1 MPIAFDEV
9 SFSYEGDR
17 GPFALDG
24 VTFDVRD
31 GEFLGIAGHTGS
43 GKSTLIQH
51 MNGLLSP
58 TRGRVLVDGSDLADK
73 RHAAACRGRIG
84 VVFQYPEH
92 QLFAATVRE
101 DVAFG
106 PRNLGLSADEVD
118 RRVNKAL
125 DTVGLDA
132 EHVGEASPFELSDGQ
147 QRRVALAGVI
157 AMAPTTLVLDEPAVG
172 LDPQGRESLLS
183 LIARLHANG
192 LTIVMVSHSMDDL
205 ARMADRILVLNE
217 GRVAMLDAPAA
228 VFARAYELRAIGLDV
243 PAAASFAERLRAA
256 GFDLPRALYDV
267 ESLADDIA
275 AQLGCGGFANES
287 GRG

>member
-9 SFSYEGDR
+9 SFSYEGER
-17 GPFALDG
+17 GPRALDS
-24 VTFDVRD
+24 VSFDIRD
-31 GEFLGIAGHTGS
+31 GEFFGIAGHTGS

-58 TRGRVLVDGSDLADK
+58 TRGRVIVDGGDLADK
-73 RHAAACRGRIG
+73 HHAAACRGRIG

-106 PRNLGLSADEVD
+106 PRNLGLAAEEVAQRVD
-118 RRVNKAL
+118 RAIA
-125 DTVGLDA
+125 TVGLDA
-132 EHVGEASPFELSDGQ
+132 ETVGDMSPFELSGGQ

-157 AMAPTTLVLDEPAVG
+157 AMAPTTLVLDEPAAG
-172 LDPQGRESLLS
+172 LDPQGRAGLLA
-183 LIARLHANG
+183 LIGELHANG

-205 ARMADRILVLNE
+205 ARMADRILVLNA
-217 GRVAMLDAPAA
+217 GRVETLDAPAA
-228 VFARAYELRAIGLDV
+228 VFSRADELRAIGLDV
-243 PAAASFAERLRAA
+243 PAAASFAAQLRGD
-256 GFDLPRALYDV
+256 GFDLPQALYDV

-275 AQLGCGGFANES
+275 AQLGYGERANE
-287 GRG
+287 GRRG